1 MIQTYT
7 LAEEAPLPFEV
18 NVNGIAAPVY
28 GMYVSKDPINRRWP
42 GRQRET
48 AQRELAYFVS
58 FEGAEKAEVEVK
70 LPQDFRSAAI
80 RPLAKRV
87 MPLRDGNAVRFT
99 LTDHGGYSFETD
111 GCHGALHLFF
121 NPPADYTFRETE
133 EVIRYEHGTFDA
145 GEIRLK
151 SNQTLYI
158 AEDAVVYA
166 NVVCENEENIR
177 ICGKGVLD
185 NSCSKEKILF
195 EASGDGQTDAG
206 NAERK
211 HFISLIGC
219 KNVTIEG
226 VVLRDS
232 LCYNV
237 SAVNCDGVL
246 IDNLKIIGCWR
257 YNSDGVD
264 LQNCRNCTL
273 KNSFIRT
280 YDDCTC
286 IKGDVKFGT
295 PCADTLVENCV
306 LWCDWGH
313 ALEIGYETCAD
324 EIKNITYRNCYIL
337 RTSFD
342 FLNIGCVDYADIHDI
357 TYDNIKLEFTGDERK
372 PQYQEKDGE
381 AYAESG
387 EPYAPDLIGAGIFRH
402 FEYSVGDRFG
412 KISRLVYKDLEVTG
426 AERVKIRFAGA
437 NEEHKVEHVVI
448 ENLRVNG
455 KRIESLEELGAELR
469 YAEDIT
475 VK

>member
-7 LAEEAPLPFEV
+7 LAEEAPLPLEV
-18 NVNGIAAPVY
+18 TVNGTAAPVY

-42 GRQRET
+42 GRQREV

-58 FEGAEKAEVEVK
+58 FEGAEKAEIEVK
-70 LPQDFRSAAI
+70 LPQDFRSVAI

-87 MPLRDGNAVRFT
+87 TPLRDGNAVRFT

-121 NPPADYTFRETE
+121 NPPADYVFRETE

-185 NSCSKEKILF
+185 NSRSKEKILF

-280 YDDCTC
+280 YDDCT
-286 IKGDVKFGT
+286 GS
-295 PCADTLVENCV
+295 
-306 LWCDWGH
+306 
-313 ALEIGYETCAD
+313 AD

-342 FLNIGCVDYADIHDI
+342 FLNIGCVDYADIHD
-357 TYDNIKLEFTGDERK
+357 
-372 PQYQEKDGE
+372 P
-381 AYAESG
+381 
-387 EPYAPDLIGAGIFRH
+387 IGNFLRQIAVNR
-402 FEYSVGDRFG
+402 DP
-412 KISRLVYKDLEVTG
+412 RLVVLREFAPGNLFV
-426 AERVKIRFAGA
+426 ERTNFP
-437 NEEHKVEHVVI
+437 I
-448 ENLRVNG
+448 ELV
-455 KRIESLEELGAELR
+455 A
-469 YAEDIT
+469 
-475 VK
+475 V